1 MQEAS
6 RRKLKAASVL
16 VIYSVPESLL
26 VACCIQD
33 GSTNLEVPYAN
44 SVNRAPLQHGADP
57 GRVVPIS
64 SCFREISGRKG
75 G

>member
-6 RRKLKAASVL
+6 RRKLKAVSVL

-33 GSTNLEVPYAN
+33 
-44 SVNRAPLQHGADP
+44 
-57 GRVVPIS
+57 S
-64 SCFREISGRKG
+64 SNEDIYNTTDLLLAAGDQEDS
-75 G
+75 